1 MTTPE
6 TKVCTKCG
14 NEKPISEFHKDSQK
28 NSGLQTRC
36 KDCNAD
42 IGRKW
47 REANPEQYRASIKAY
62 CANNRELLLEKSRQ
76 YRVIF
81 NEKYKASKKSW
92 KLKNPQKIAESHR
105 NRRAIKRKAEGSH
118 TAADI
123 REIWNSQRHKC
134 AVCHISIA
142 KKYHVDHVIP
152 LALGGS
158 NSKNNLQL
166 LCPSC
171 NLSKNAQHPV
181 KFMQSRGML
190 L

>member
-6 TKVCTKCG
+6 TKICTKCG
-14 NEKPISEFHKDSQK
+14 KEKPVSEFCKDSK
-28 NSGLQTRC
+28 KKSGLQSHC
-36 KDCNAD
+36 KACNAEYC
-42 IGRKW
+42 RQWK
-47 REANPEQYRASIKAY
+47 EANPERYRASIKAY
-62 CANNRELLLEKSRQ
+62 CVNKRDLLLEKSRQ
-76 YRVIF
+76 YRVTF
-81 NEKYKASKKSW
+81 NEKYKASKKAW
-92 KLKNPQKIAESHR
+92 KLANPQKVAESHR
-105 NRRAIKRKAEGSH
+105 NRRARKRNAEGFH

-123 REIWNSQRHKC
+123 REILNSQRRKC
-134 AVCHISIA
+134 AVCRISIT
-142 KKYHVDHVIP
+142 KNYHVDHVIP

-158 NSKNNLQL
+158 NNRDNLQL